1 MTDTN
6 RPLWE
11 VMDDSYGTH
20 LTQEESYGAMMRAIA
35 EEISKRVELWHADD
49 VIKWLHKQ
57 AHLAEAGE

>member
-20 LTQEESYGAMMRAIA
+20 LTQEESYGAMIRAIVR
-35 EEISKRVELWHADD
+35 EIHARPHFSRGELLVWLRDEADR
-49 VIKWLHKQ
+49 
-57 AHLAEAGE
+57 AEAGE